1 MSAFDTFVVST
12 GIELGPGKPK
22 DITNPKPTP
31 RVFKQDADYH
41 SYHRKA
47 RRLECRVRNLQTLL
61 KRANAEKMARFKAT
75 NRGDGQWEL

>member
-22 DITNPKPTP
+22 NITNPKPTP
-31 RVFKQDADYH
+31 KVFLRDGDYN

-47 RRLECRVRNLQTLL
+47 KRLECRVRNLQRLL
-61 KRANAEKMARFKAT
+61 KRANAEKT
-75 NRGDGQWEL
+75 LNRGDGQCKV